1 MKPISIIV
9 VVVAFIIG
17 SCGKGKNIS
26 DASGAFETD
35 ETVISADASGT
46 IKQFNIIEGQTLQ
59 AGQSIGYIDS
69 VQLYLKKMQ
78 LEAQVKTTLSL
89 LPDVSA
95 QVASLIVQ
103 LKSAEKEQQ
112 RISNI
117 VKAGAASQKQLDDA
131 NSQVED
137 LKKQI
142 DAQHSS
148 LGITSTNISQQ
159 TMPLKVQIE
168 QINDQLAKC
177 KIINPVSGTVLAK
190 YVRQFEMATPGKP
203 LYKIADISSLI
214 LRAYITGDQLSLIE
228 LDQKVKVMVDDGKD
242 KYKEYRGTIT
252 WISDKAEFTPK
263 TIKTKDERADLVYAI
278 KILVKND
285 GLLKIGMYAEV
296 KF

>member
-9 VVVAFIIG
+9 VVGAFIIG
-17 SCGKGKNIS
+17 SCGKGKNIT
-26 DASGAFETD
+26 DASGAFEAD

-46 IKQFNIIEGQTLQ
+46 IKQFNIVEGQTLQ

-78 LEAQVKTTLSL
+78 LEAQVKTTLSQ
-89 LPDVSA
+89 LPDIST
-95 QVASLIVQ
+95 QVASLVVQ

-131 NSQVED
+131 NSQVEE

-177 KIINPVSGTVLAK
+177 KIVNPVSGTVLAK
-190 YVRQFEMATPGKP
+190 YVRQFEMTTTGKP

-278 KILVKND
+278 KILIKND
-285 GLLKIGMYAEV
+285 DLLKIGMYAEV

>member
-26 DASGAFETD
+26 DASGTFETD

-228 LDQKVKVMVDDGKD
+228 LDQKVKVIVDDGKD

>member
-1 MKPISIIV
+1 MKAISIIAV
-9 VVVAFIIG
+9 ATAFIA
-17 SCGKGKNIS
+17 SCSNGKQES
-26 DASGAFETD
+26 DASGAFETE

-46 IKQFNIIEGQTLQ
+46 IKQFDIAEGQTLQ
-59 AGQSIGYIDS
+59 AGQFIGYIDS
-69 VQLYLKKMQ
+69 LQLFLKRKQ
-78 LEAQVKTTLSL
+78 LEAQIKTTLSL
-89 LPDVSA
+89 TPNISI
-95 QVASLIVQ
+95 QVASLFVQ
-103 LKSAEKEQQ
+103 LKLAEKEQQ
-112 RISNI
+112 RVSNI

-131 NSQVED
+131 NSQVEE

-203 LYKIADISSLI
+203 LYKIADISFLI
-214 LRAYITGDQLSLIE
+214 LRAFITGDQLSLIE

-285 GLLKIGMYAEV
+285 DLLKIGMYAEV

>member
-1 MKPISIIV
+1 MH
-9 VVVAFIIG
+9 
-17 SCGKGKNIS
+17 NTS
-26 DASGAFETD
+26 DS
-35 ETVISADASGT
+35 
-46 IKQFNIIEGQTLQ
+46 
-59 AGQSIGYIDS
+59 
-69 VQLYLKKMQ
+69 MQ

-228 LDQKVKVMVDDGKD
+228 LDQKVKVIVDDGKD